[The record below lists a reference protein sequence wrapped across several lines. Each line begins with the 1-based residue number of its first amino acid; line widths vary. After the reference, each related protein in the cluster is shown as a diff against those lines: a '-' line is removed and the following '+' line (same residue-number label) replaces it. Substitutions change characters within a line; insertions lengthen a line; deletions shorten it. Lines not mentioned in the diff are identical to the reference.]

1 MLKIYD
7 SVMKVIS
14 AVVGA
19 LVQILLAVMVA
30 IIAWMV
36 LSRQL
41 QSSFPKL
48 AQIAPWMKNL
58 SWVEEMSLV
67 MVIWFGLVGATFG
80 VRDRYHLRMDLF
92 LKIFPPG
99 ARVAISYFVDLLIVA
114 FGVLLIVGGV
124 PQVILT
130 LSQTLPATK
139 LPRAISYM
147 PLPITGIL
155 IVLYGFRN
163 LLAGG
168 PAKDAAAM
176 GAAECAPPGG
186 AAETTGATNK

>member
-1 MLKIYD
+1 MLKVYD
-7 SVMKVIS
+7 SIIRVVS
-14 AVVGA
+14 AIVSA
-19 LVQILLAVMVA
+19 LVQVLLAVMVA

-41 QSSFPKL
+41 QDSFPKL
-48 AQIAPWMKNL
+48 AVMAPWMKNL

-67 MVIWFGLVGATFG
+67 MVIWFGLIGATFG

-92 LKIFPPG
+92 LKLFPPG
-99 ARVAISYFVDLLIVA
+99 VRVAVSYFVDILILG
-114 FGVLLIVGGV
+114 FGVMLIVGGI

-139 LPRAISYM
+139 LPRAISYL
-147 PLPITGIL
+147 PLPITGAL

-163 LLAGG
+163 LIAGG
-168 PAKDAAAM
+168 PAKDAAM
-176 GAAECAPPGG
+176 I
-186 AAETTGATNK
+186 GATDCATDCGEEPAKND